1 VILNV
6 GRAIGGFSS
15 VIIGMILDVSSTAV
29 AMIFLS
35 SLYLISFAA
44 MLSISNFKKEA
55 YNQFR

>member
-1 VILNV
+1 MILNV